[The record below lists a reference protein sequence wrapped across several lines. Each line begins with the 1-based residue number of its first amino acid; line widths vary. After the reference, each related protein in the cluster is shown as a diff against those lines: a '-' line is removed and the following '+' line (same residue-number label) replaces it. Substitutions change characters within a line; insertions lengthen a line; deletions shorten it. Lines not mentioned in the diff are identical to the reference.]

1 MLSVAAATEPQQ
13 RWRVSVESFTK
24 LKILSLGP
32 WQAKLVTPDFTK
44 SGGWDSNPGLQ
55 LPNGVPPWDLSSDR
69 GGECSFPTTVLEG
82 LARSPRCEGL
92 KSAWQGLVAA
102 RDGKHPS
109 PNPWKVHEAGC
120 VGSTAL
126 HEETGFSLGCYCFRQ
141 EVATRLGA

>member
-1 MLSVAAATEPQQ
+1 M
-13 RWRVSVESFTK
+13 ESFTK

-82 LARSPRCEGL
+82 LARRALLEAPD
-92 KSAWQGLVAA
+92 A
-102 RDGKHPS
+102 RG
-109 PNPWKVHEAGC
+109 WRVHGRD
-120 VGSTAL
+120 L
-126 HEETGFSLGCYCFRQ
+126 
-141 EVATRLGA
+141 